1 MITRMD
7 TRSIPCAPCAGS
19 PTLSD
24 HLEDTTLRRAFSW
37 VQRPRRDLL
46 GIRLGIRPRVS
57 GTLYLTT
64 QNREGEPEQVP
75 GIIYN

>member
-19 PTLSD
+19 HTLSD
-24 HLEDTTLRRAFSW
+24 HLEDTTLRRAFSR
-37 VQRPRRDLL
+37 VQRPRRDL
-46 GIRLGIRPRVS
+46 LGIRPRVS

>member
-24 HLEDTTLRRAFSW
+24 HLEDTTLRRAFSR
-37 VQRPRRDLL
+37 VQRPRRDH
-46 GIRLGIRPRVS
+46 LGIRPRVS
-57 GTLYLTT
+57 GTLYLTM

>member
-1 MITRMD
+1 MPALCKVPHSF
-7 TRSIPCAPCAGS
+7 RS
-19 PTLSD
+19 
-24 HLEDTTLRRAFSW
+24 LEDRTLRRAFYW

-46 GIRLGIRPRVS
+46 GIRPRAWGV
-57 GTLYLTT
+57 LYLTS

>member
-24 HLEDTTLRRAFSW
+24 HLEDTTLRRAFSR

-46 GIRLGIRPRVS
+46 GIGPRVS
-57 GTLYLTT
+57 GTLYLPT
-64 QNREGEPEQVP
+64 QNREGEPEHVP